1 MIVTDT
7 NLLVYLYVRGQ
18 RTAQA
23 EAVLVRDP
31 AWAAPL
37 LWRSEFRNTLGGLVR
52 RRDIDLD
59 DAVRMA
65 HDAERR
71 MGGAEFSVASQL
83 VLQLAIRSRC
93 SAYDCEFVALAQDL
107 TDSLR
112 HRRPGGPC
120 RLPVD
125 GGLAHRLRR
134 AETGADGRRRRSS
147 PPAPRRELAD
157 YRVGRIF
164 RIGSRFFGSGLSL
177 PTPWLRTA
185 ATTAS
190 LTGVLMPFRRP
201 WSQT

>member
-1 MIVTDT
+1 VIVTDT

-37 LWRSEFRNTLGGLVR
+37 RWRSEFRNTLVGLVR

-71 MGGAEFSVASQL
+71 MGGAEFGVASQL
-83 VLQLAIRSRC
+83 VLQLAVRSRC

-107 TDSLR
+107 RVPFVTADRQVLAAFPATAVSPTDF
-112 HRRPGGPC
+112 
-120 RLPVD
+120 
-125 GGLAHRLRR
+125 
-134 AETGADGRRRRSS
+134 
-147 PPAPRRELAD
+147 
-157 YRVGRIF
+157 VG
-164 RIGSRFFGSGLSL
+164 
-177 PTPWLRTA
+177 
-185 ATTAS
+185 
-190 LTGVLMPFRRP
+190 
-201 WSQT
+201 

>member
-23 EAVLVRDP
+23 EAVLVQDP

-37 LWRSEFRNTLGGLVR
+37 LWRSEFRNTLVGLVR

-107 TDSLR
+107 RVPFVTADRQVLAAFPSTAVSPTDF
-112 HRRPGGPC
+112 
-120 RLPVD
+120 
-125 GGLAHRLRR
+125 
-134 AETGADGRRRRSS
+134 
-147 PPAPRRELAD
+147 
-157 YRVGRIF
+157 VG
-164 RIGSRFFGSGLSL
+164 
-177 PTPWLRTA
+177 
-185 ATTAS
+185 
-190 LTGVLMPFRRP
+190 
-201 WSQT
+201 